1 MSKGIMIRHRA
12 IGVLAA
18 VATCAATLLVPASP
32 TRAEVVAI
40 DKTIVAISCERGGP
54 PNPTLVR
61 GSGVLVSPR
70 GHVLTA
76 LHVVK
81 DATNCRGTIG
91 YADPGHGEALVLQ
104 EQSASADAA
113 LLRFSRSDTYDFMKY
128 CRLEDWMIRREI
140 YAAGFPGGTKTG
152 VPSFRKGV
160 LSTVFPVFGGILETD
175 SQTVA
180 GMSGGPVFASDLKS
194 FIGIVVGT
202 EFSASGAPSYY
213 GILPTDKF
221 RDQFQL
227 TSSDRPCYHQT
238 REITLPAAV
247 KNWRPKKP
255 GEAPNDLPL
264 GVLADEGV
272 CFLSA
277 VWGQMNDP
285 RDTIRVE
292 IKDGQYVLTGEN
304 MSGSEHGGEVR
315 CIWHD

>member
-1 MSKGIMIRHRA
+1 MSGSVMRRR
-12 IGVLAA
+12 LTRMAA
-18 VATCAATLLVPASP
+18 VAASAVAVLFP
-32 TRAEVVAI
+32 TTVVRAQAVSI
-40 DKTIVAISCERGGP
+40 DKTIVAISCERVGS
-54 PNPTLVR
+54 PNPALVR

-81 DATNCRGTIG
+81 DATNCKGSIG
-91 YADPGHGEALVLQ
+91 FADPGGGDPLVLQ
-104 EQSASADAA
+104 KQSGSADAA
-113 LLRFSRSDTYDFMKY
+113 LLRFSRPGTYDYVKY

-140 YAAGFPGGTKTG
+140 YAAGFPGDTRTG

-160 LSTVFPVFGGILETD
+160 LSTVFPVFGGVLETD

-194 FIGIVVGT
+194 FIGIVVNAN
-202 EFSASGAPSYY
+202 FAASGVVSYY
-213 GILPTDKF
+213 GILPTD
-221 RDQFQL
+221 QFKTEFEL
-227 TSSDRPCYHQT
+227 TPSERPCYHQT
-238 REITLPAAV
+238 REIKLPPEV
-247 KNWRPKKP
+247 KSWRPRKP
-255 GEAPNDLPL
+255 GEAANDLQL

-285 RDTIRVE
+285 RDTVRVE
-292 IKDGQYVLTGEN
+292 IKEGQYFLTGEN
-304 MSGSEHGGEVR
+304 MSGSEHGGDVR